1 MSFNGRVRSHGRLL
15 QNCVTRYSAFILLV
29 VLICNGSFSAA
40 ARIPVEDTSAEKR
53 LKVLLITGGCCHDYQ
68 NQKKLIREGLSKHCD
83 NLDWTVLEYG
93 SQRDLK
99 IDVYKRSDWIKG
111 YDLVIHNE
119 CYGGEKIPILSMAL
133 SVVTLSIKYRQLLF
147 IVRCTPIEIPLPR
160 ISGELCLV

>member
-40 ARIPVEDTSAEKR
+40 ERIPVEDTSAEKR
-53 LKVLLITGGCCHDYQ
+53 LKVLLITAAAVTIIRI
-68 NQKKLIREGLSKHCD
+68 KKNIREGLSKHCD

-119 CYGGEKIPILSMAL
+119 CYGGVEDPDFVNGL

-147 IVRCTPIEIPLPR
+147 IVRCTPIEIPPPR